1 MYHAHN
7 PIKFRRK
14 CCIAHI
20 RVLAWLIFNIE
31 GYFSSDQ
38 LIWIKSDN
46 MTILQNPKI
55 LFI

>member
-1 MYHAHN
+1 MHTTLSSLEGSV
-7 PIKFRRK
+7 
-14 CCIAHI
+14 
-20 RVLAWLIFNIE
+20 VLCTLEYLPDSSFNLE